1 MTDPPAWAGAPPYP
15 GSPGY
20 GQAGH
25 QGGWNMGSGQ
35 GRSGAGWDVTTAP
48 VSGGIPLRPL
58 GAGDILSGS
67 FTLIRQNP
75 AATLGL
81 TASVVTAL
89 AVAVLAIFVI
99 AVNTSGAVLLLA
111 VPVALSAFALQVG
124 GLAAAM
130 GRAVLGRKLSITEA
144 VRLSRTGWVLLTIV
158 VLTLATAVI
167 WVPLIMLLKGWGV
180 IPALLLTAWLAVMA
194 SLAVPVVVLERRGP
208 FAAIGRSWR
217 LILNSYWRVF
227 GIFCLTYLITSTI
240 SFVIN
245 LPLGFASG
253 LVGSVAAG
261 SKATVSVALVI
272 YAIGE
277 IVIASLTGTIEIGV
291 IVLVYADMRM
301 RKEGMDLVL
310 RQAAQSQQLTGDEF
324 AASGF
329 SSAYTGGA
337 APGGVFTGGGYP
349 GGAYPGGAYPGGAY
363 PGAAY
368 AGGAYPC
375 TANPAGDQG
384 GFADGTGWD
393 PPAGPAPPDRPT

>member
-1 MTDPPAWAGAPPYP
+1 MTDPPTWAGAPASQ
-15 GSPGY
+15 GSPAY
-20 GQAGH
+20 GQPGH
-25 QGGWNMGSGQ
+25 QRSWNTGSGWV
-35 GRSGAGWDVTTAP
+35 GSGGTQ
-48 VSGGIPLRPL
+48 VSGGVPLRPL

-75 AATLGL
+75 AATLGM

-89 AVAVLAIFVI
+89 TVAILVIFVV
-99 AVNTSGAVLLLA
+99 ADNTSGAVMLLA
-111 VPVALSAFALQVG
+111 IPAALAAFALQVG
-124 GLAAAM
+124 GLAATM
-130 GRAVLGRKLSITEA
+130 GRCLLGRKLSIADA

-158 VLTLATAVI
+158 VLALAATAI
-167 WVPLIMLLKGWGV
+167 WVLLIEVLKGWGL
-180 IPALLLTAWLAVMA
+180 IPALLLTAWLGVMT

-217 LILNSYWRVF
+217 LIQNSYWRVF
-227 GIFCLTYLITSTI
+227 GIFLLTYLITSAI

-253 LVGSVAAG
+253 LVGAVAG
-261 SKATVSVALVI
+261 NEATVSLALVV

-277 IVIASLTGTIEIGV
+277 IVIASLTWTIEIGV

-310 RQAAQSQQLTGDEF
+310 RQAAQSSRLTGEEF

-337 APGGVFTGGGYP
+337 APGELVTGAGHPGYAFL
-349 GGAYPGGAYPGGAY
+349 GGAYPS
-363 PGAAY
+363 
-368 AGGAYPC
+368 AGNQDGY
-375 TANPAGDQG
+375 QG
-384 GFADGTGWD
+384 GFANGNAWGS
-393 PPAGPAPPDRPT
+393 PVGPAPPDQPT